1 MYNLIR
7 RVEVHRLPIGSDDWG
22 KRGRPTTTNETITYK
37 NTASKQLFP
46 PQFYSDYT
54 NRTCRIPSQ
63 FENPTTEDKEPNI
76 RYDDS
81 KDISELARDEYLENG
96 VDYEPA
102 IRKNVLRRKGWKD
115 SLVMRMIPVK
125 FQDDLEKLS
134 DPRYTMY
141 HQIDL
146 DVCLYVGY
154 CRNYPHHI
162 SRLDK
167 ILLPDYVED
176 ELLKRTYRLYF
187 CPKDFAPP
195 INLI

>member
-1 MYNLIR
+1 M
-7 RVEVHRLPIGSDDWG
+7 G
-22 KRGRPTTTNETITYK
+22 KARPPYHNETIAYK
-37 NTASKQLFP
+37 KLFP
-46 PQFYSDYT
+46 PQFHSFK
-54 NRTCRIPSQ
+54 IPSQ
-63 FENPTTEDKEPNI
+63 FENPTTEDKEQPNI

-125 FQDDLEKLS
+125 FQDDLEKLA
-134 DPRYTMY
+134 DPHYTMY

-195 INLI
+195 VNLIEGGKSVEFSKLKS